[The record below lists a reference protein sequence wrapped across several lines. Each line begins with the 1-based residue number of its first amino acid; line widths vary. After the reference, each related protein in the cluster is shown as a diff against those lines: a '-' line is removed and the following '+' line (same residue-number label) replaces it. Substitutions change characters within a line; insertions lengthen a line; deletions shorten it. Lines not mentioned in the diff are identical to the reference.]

1 MGWLEKSISEVAS
14 AVAKGDVSAEE
25 GARESIAAIE
35 ENNARLG
42 AFWAIAVV
50 QALEQA
56 REVDRKRARGEA
68 CGKLAGV
75 PIGLKDGLC
84 TRGIAT
90 SCASKIL
97 TREGRAWRPPFDAT
111 VVARLKA
118 AGAVLPGKC
127 NMDEFAMGSS
137 TENSAFFPAKN
148 PWDVTRTPGGSSGG
162 SAVAVA
168 ARMTSGALGSDTGG
182 SIRQPAAFTGV
193 VGGKPTYGRVSR
205 YALLAFASP
214 PHQTAPFASPVPA

>member
-42 AFWAIAVV
+42 AFLAISAD

-68 CGKLAGV
+68 LGKLAGV
-75 PIGLKDGLC
+75 PIGLKDALC
-84 TRGIAT
+84 TRGSAT
-90 SCASKIL
+90 SCAPKIL
-97 TREGRAWRPPFDAT
+97 TREGRAWRPPLDAT

-162 SAVAVA
+162 SAVAGA
-168 ARMTSGALGSDTGG
+168 APLTSGALRSDTGR
-182 SIRQPAAFTGV
+182 SDRPPPALPRA
-193 VGGKPTYGRVSR
+193 
-205 YALLAFASP
+205 
-214 PHQTAPFASPVPA
+214 